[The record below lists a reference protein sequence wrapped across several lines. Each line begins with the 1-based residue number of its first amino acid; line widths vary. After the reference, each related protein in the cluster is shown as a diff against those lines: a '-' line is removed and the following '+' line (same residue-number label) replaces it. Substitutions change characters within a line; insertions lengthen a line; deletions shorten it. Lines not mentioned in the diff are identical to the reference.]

1 MPRLARSAAA
11 DRGIFAHEPV
21 CIPEDDLAARS
32 LSGFRCPRGH
42 TFTVTFA
49 DGAKL
54 PASWECRQHS
64 VKAGRIGILHKPT
77 PAVPR
82 THWDM
87 VRERRPE
94 PELAQLLNEQLKDL
108 RAGQLLPVDQW
119 LHQMQQHRT
128 AKETR

>member
-1 MPRLARSAAA
+1 MPQLARSAAA
-11 DRGIFAHEPV
+11 GRGIFAHESV
-21 CIPEDDLAARS
+21 RVLEDDLAARS

-64 VKAGRIGILHKPT
+64 VKAGRIGVSPQLT
-77 PAVPR
+77 PVAPR

-87 VRERRPE
+87 VVRHEVALGE
-94 PELAQLLNEQLKDL
+94 
-108 RAGQLLPVDQW
+108 
-119 LHQMQQHRT
+119 
-128 AKETR
+128 